1 MSIARRI
8 VPPLVAA
15 ALIASAVPAFAQS
28 APASAPRRDWAD
40 RYLTRVD
47 TERKGYITLAD
58 AERFADAQF
67 ARLDRNHDGT
77 VDRTEFMAAAQRSL
91 DRASPV
97 RKARAEASFERRETL
112 FHTLDQKGD
121 GKVTQDEY
129 LVATR
134 QHFAEI
140 DAQKTGKITADDLR
154 AAHHG
159 L

>member
-8 VPPLVAA
+8 VPTLVATL
-15 ALIASAVPAFAQS
+15 LIAGALPAFAQS

-47 TERKGYITLAD
+47 TAKKGYITLED
-58 AERFADAQF
+58 AERYATAQF
-67 ARLDRNHDGT
+67 ARLDHNHDGV
-77 VDRTEFMAAAQRSL
+77 VDHAEFMASAQNSL

-97 RKARAEASFERRETL
+97 RKARAQSAFDRRETL

-121 GKVTQDEY
+121 GKLTQDEY
-129 LVATR
+129 LAAAR

-140 DAQKTGKITADDLR
+140 DTQKTGKITTDDLR